1 MVSAQYDR
9 FAYLATFDCFVE
21 SKRNLG
27 SALAVS
33 IQYASLRAHYELILS
48 CLANPVDVV
57 SHLSLYLFRSISFD
71 FFHHL
76 SSDAVGSLK
85 VFRVTRS
92 TNPAERTETVV
103 EEHRSHN
110 ILNIRRITELAI
122 RQHDV
127 SAGTLRLQEESI
139 AIVEEI
145 HTFLRETVDCS
156 DLTTQ

>member
-27 SALAVS
+27 STLAVS
-33 IQYASLRAHYELILS
+33 IQYASLRAHYELILA

-103 EEHRSHN
+103 EEPIWDKQRFEAAAYSLQATSLYFTCIANGNSKMYRFDGRS
-110 ILNIRRITELAI
+110 
-122 RQHDV
+122 
-127 SAGTLRLQEESI
+127 
-139 AIVEEI
+139 
-145 HTFLRETVDCS
+145 C
-156 DLTTQ
+156 